1 MFSIILSDYRRKETL
16 SWTY

>member
-1 MFSIILSDYRRKETL
+1 MFSIVLLDYRRKETL